1 MATYA
6 YRCPACGDFDL
17 TRPMGEAPDR
27 AICTR
32 CGASSPRRWDAPS
45 LAGMNPALRSAL
57 AREEASR
64 DAPEVVRRS
73 PSGERR

>member
-6 YRCPACGDFDL
+6 YRCPDCGAFDEI
-17 TRPMGEAPDR
+17 RPMGEAPER
-27 AICTR
+27 VACPR
-32 CGASSPRRWDAPS
+32 CAASSPRAWTAPR

-64 DAPEVVRRS
+64 DAPEVVTRPTGAARR
-73 PSGERR
+73 